1 MTRYPLSSY
10 KGERAEVCVGN
21 ISFREDSFVTI
32 AGPCSVESRDQILKT
47 AETVS
52 MLGASILRGGTYKY
66 RKSPYTFSGLKEK
79 GVDYLVEASRK
90 SSLPVVTEVMSVDK
104 IDYLASKVDM
114 LQIGSRNMH
123 NTPLLKKVG
132 KTKKPVILKRGYMAT
147 IEETLLAAEH
157 IAKEGNENIVLCE
170 RGIRCFDNSLRFTLD
185 LAGAILL
192 KENSK
197 FPVIIDPSHATGRSN
212 LVKPLCL
219 AALAAGLNGIM
230 VEVHPEPRK
239 ALSDSEQSLTFD
251 EFADLMDSLSIFS
264 KNKNKI
270 TQKFGD

>member
-1 MTRYPLSSY
+1 MTGYPLSSY
-10 KGERAEVCVGN
+10 KGEKVDVSVGN
-21 ISFREDSFVTI
+21 VSFSKDSFTVV
-32 AGPCSVESRDQILKT
+32 AGPCSVETEEQILKT

-66 RKSPYTFSGLKEK
+66 RKSPYTFSGLGDK
-79 GVDYLVEASRK
+79 GVEYLKKASIK
-90 SSLPVVTEVMSVDK
+90 ASLPTVTEVMSIDK
-104 IDYLASKVDM
+104 VSYLSKNVDM

-123 NTPLLKKVG
+123 NTPLLKEIG
-132 KTKKPVILKRGYMAT
+132 KTKVPVILKRGYMAT

-157 IAKEGNENIVLCE
+157 IAKEGNQNIVLCE
-170 RGIRCFDNSLRFTLD
+170 RGIRCFDDSLRFTLD

-197 FPVIIDPSHATGRSN
+197 FPVIIDPSHATGKSN

-219 AALAAGLNGIM
+219 AASAAGLNGVM

-251 EFADLMDSLSIFS
+251 EFADLMDSLSIFT

-270 TQKFGD
+270 TRSVGD

>member
-10 KGERAEVCVGN
+10 KGERAEVSIGN
-21 ISFREDSFVTI
+21 VSFREDAFVTI
-32 AGPCSVESRDQILKT
+32 AGPCSVESQDQILKT

-79 GVDYLVEASRK
+79 GVDYLVGK
-90 SSLPVVTEVMSVDK
+90 TNKPVV
-104 IDYLASKVDM
+104 
-114 LQIGSRNMH
+114 
-123 NTPLLKKVG
+123 
-132 KTKKPVILKRGYMAT
+132 LKRGYMAT

-157 IAKEGNENIVLCE
+157 IAKEANESIVLCE

-192 KENSK
+192 KESSK

-264 KNKNKI
+264 KNENKI

>member
-1 MTRYPLSSY
+1 MTGYPLSSY
-10 KGERAEVCVGN
+10 KGEKVDVSVGSV
-21 ISFREDSFVTI
+21 SFSKDSFTVV
-32 AGPCSVESRDQILKT
+32 AGPCSVETEEQILKT

-66 RKSPYTFSGLKEK
+66 RKSPYTFSGLGDK
-79 GVDYLVEASRK
+79 GVEYLKKASIK
-90 SSLPVVTEVMSVDK
+90 ASLPTVTEVMSIDK
-104 IDYLASKVDM
+104 VSYLSKNVDM

-123 NTPLLKKVG
+123 NTPLLKEIG
-132 KTKKPVILKRGYMAT
+132 KTKVPVILKRGYMAT

-157 IAKEGNENIVLCE
+157 IAKEGNQNIVLCE
-170 RGIRCFDNSLRFTLD
+170 RGIRCFDDSLRFTLD

-197 FPVIIDPSHATGRSN
+197 FPVIIDPSHATGKSN

-219 AALAAGLNGIM
+219 AASAAGLNGVM

-251 EFADLMDSLSIFS
+251 EFADLMDSLSIFT

-270 TQKFGD
+270 TRSVGD